1 MTKNDQTCAH
11 EVTFVELWDYWIH
24 LFAAKKFRTQQPLW
38 LELGPRRDRS
48 EQVPLDLQTIRKWL
62 LVGTLL
68 MIVNL
73 QLARRE
79 ATVRYGQ
86 NMMNMSELA
95 NGSM

>member
-1 MTKNDQTCAH
+1 MWPCL

-38 LELGPRRDRS
+38 FQLGPQRPDRS
-48 EQVPLDLQTIRKWL
+48 EQVPLDLQTICKWL

-73 QLARRE
+73 QLARRDG

-86 NMMNMSELA
+86 NLQMDQCR
-95 NGSM
+95 